1 MAHTRD
7 TPETQ
12 TKKLLKRGGDRD
24 KIQQAKANK
33 QKGMEET
40 ISISDKVE
48 YTWKQ
53 NRSPFFL
60 KNITDQKYDT
70 LFPKINLLSIN

>member
-7 TPETQ
+7 TPKTQ

-24 KIQQAKANK
+24 KIQQTKANK

-48 YTWKQ
+48 YMWKQ
-53 NRSPFFL
+53 NISPFFL
-60 KNITDQKYDT
+60 KNNRSEI
-70 LFPKINLLSIN
+70 